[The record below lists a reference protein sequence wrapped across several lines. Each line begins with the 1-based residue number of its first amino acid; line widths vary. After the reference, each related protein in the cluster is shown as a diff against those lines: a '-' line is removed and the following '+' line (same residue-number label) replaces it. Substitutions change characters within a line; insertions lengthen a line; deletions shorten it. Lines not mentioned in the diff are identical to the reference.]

1 MNGLNRL
8 YLPKVPAKSEAMIRP
23 AGRYWE
29 PVSHPAIGKQARL
42 EQLEEYWVEMVCADE
57 HIKKVVETLLKE
69 HPYEQPAWQ
78 VCRVL
83 ALEEL

>member
-1 MNGLNRL
+1 
-8 YLPKVPAKSEAMIRP
+8 MIRP

-29 PVSHPAIGKQARL
+29 PVSSDHLQAGKQARL
-42 EQLEEYWVEMVCADE
+42 EQLEEYRVDMVCDDE